1 MLENIEKP
9 YQCEHCRKWFSTIY
23 VRNQHMTRCVLN
35 YDGVEPAPIVPKKT
49 TKFILDMAN
58 CLLKQLEIAKACQRL
73 NVVLSHLASPDLVR
87 DQVIPSS
94 TKNPIYILPKT
105 NLKCLLGTH
114 CQGVV
119 TLEVRH

>member
-35 YDGVEPAPIVPKKT
+35 YDGVEPAPIVKKQQQHLFWT
-49 TKFILDMAN
+49 WRTV
-58 CLLKQLEIAKACQRL
+58 LLKQLEIAKACQRL

-94 TKNPIYILPKT
+94 TKNPFRTYLYFTKD
-105 NLKCLLGTH
+105 
-114 CQGVV
+114 
-119 TLEVRH
+119 

>member
-23 VRNQHMTRCVLN
+23 VRNQHMTSCVLN
-35 YDGVEPAPIVPKKT
+35 YDGVEPAPIVQKT
-49 TKFILDMAN
+49 DKIILDMAN

-94 TKNPIYILPKT
+94 TKKPFITYLYFTKD
-105 NLKCLLGTH
+105 
-114 CQGVV
+114 
-119 TLEVRH
+119 